1 MIRYALACDQAH
13 EFESWFPSS
22 DAYDAQRKRGLAS
35 CPVCGSG
42 KVEKQIMAPRLAR
55 TDREQTAPQAPS
67 PAPSAPAPTPAPAE
81 APAPQP
87 MAIFSEKE
95 RELRA
100 MLKAFREHVQ
110 QNADHVGDRFPDE
123 ARKMHYGEIEHRSI
137 YGEATPV
144 EARELIEEGHR
155 DPPPPDYRRGAELKL

>member
-22 DAYDAQRKRGLAS
+22 DAYDAQRKRGLLA
-35 CPVCGSG
+35 CPVCGSE

-55 TDREQTAPQAPS
+55 TDREPAGIPS
-67 PAPSAPAPTPAPAE
+67 AAPAPAVPE

-87 MAIFSEKE
+87 MALISEKE

-100 MLKAFREHVQ
+100 MLKALREHVQ
-110 QNADHVGDRFPDE
+110 KNADHVGNRFPEE
-123 ARKMHYGEIEHRSI
+123 ARRMHYGEIEHRSI
-137 YGEATPV
+137 YGEATPI
-144 EARELIEEGHR
+144 EARELIEEGIEIHPLPIIADER
-155 DPPPPDYRRGAELKL
+155 N

>member
-22 DAYDAQRKRGLAS
+22 DAYDAQRKRGLLA
-35 CPVCGSG
+35 CPVCGSE

-55 TDREQTAPQAPS
+55 TDP
-67 PAPSAPAPTPAPAE
+67 APAPAVPE

-87 MAIFSEKE
+87 MALISEKE

-100 MLKAFREHVQ
+100 MLKALREHVQ
-110 QNADHVGDRFPDE
+110 KNADHVGNRFPEE
-123 ARKMHYGEIEHRSI
+123 ARRMHYGEIEHRSI
-137 YGEATPV
+137 YGEATPI
-144 EARELIEEGHR
+144 EARELIEEGIEIHPLPIIADER
-155 DPPPPDYRRGAELKL
+155 N

>member
-22 DAYDAQRKRGLAS
+22 DAYDSQRKRGLVA
-35 CPVCGSG
+35 CPLCGSE

-55 TDREQTAPQAPS
+55 TDKASAGIPAA
-67 PAPSAPAPTPAPAE
+67 PAPPGPAPTPAAPE
-81 APAPQP
+81 AAPPQP
-87 MAIFSEKE
+87 MALFSEKE

-100 MLKAFREHVQ
+100 MFKALREHVQ
-110 QNADHVGDRFPDE
+110 KNADHVGDRFPDE

-137 YGEATPV
+137 YGEASPI
-144 EARELIEEGHR
+144 EARELIEEGIEIHPLPIIADER
-155 DPPPPDYRRGAELKL
+155 N

>member
-22 DAYDAQRKRGLAS
+22 AAYDAQRERGLVG
-35 CPVCGSG
+35 CPVCGSE

-55 TDREQTAPQAPS
+55 NDRDPVAGP
-67 PAPSAPAPTPAPAE
+67 PAPVPAPGAPE
-81 APAPQP
+81 AAAAPQP
-87 MAIFSEKE
+87 MALLSEKE

-100 MLKAFREHVQ
+100 LFKAFREHVQ
-110 QNADHVGDRFPDE
+110 KNADHVGERFPDE

-137 YGEATPV
+137 YGEASPM
-144 EARELIEEGHR
+144 EARELIEEGIEIHPLPIIADER
-155 DPPPPDYRRGAELKL
+155 N

>member
-22 DAYDAQRKRGLAS
+22 DAYDAQRKRGLVA

-55 TDREQTAPQAPS
+55 TDREPAGGPPAPV
-67 PAPSAPAPTPAPAE
+67 PSAPAPAPVPD

-100 MLKAFREHVQ
+100 MLKALREHVQ
-110 QNADHVGDRFPDE
+110 QNADHVGDRFPEE
-123 ARKMHYGEIEHRSI
+123 ARKMHYGESEHRSI
-137 YGEATPV
+137 YGEATPM
-144 EARELIEEGHR
+144 EARELIEEGIEIHPLPIIADER
-155 DPPPPDYRRGAELKL
+155 N

>member
-22 DAYDAQRKRGLAS
+22 DAFEAQRKGGLVA

-55 TDREQTAPQAPS
+55 TDREAAAPPAPAPS
-67 PAPSAPAPTPAPAE
+67 PPAPVPAE

-87 MAIFSEKE
+87 MAVFSEKE

-100 MLKAFREHVQ
+100 MFRALREHVQ
-110 QNADHVGDRFPDE
+110 KNADHVGERFPDE

-137 YGEATPV
+137 YGEASPM
-144 EARELIEEGHR
+144 EARELIEEGIEIHPLPIIADER
-155 DPPPPDYRRGAELKL
+155 N

>member
-22 DAYDAQRKRGLAS
+22 DAYDSQRKRGLVA

-55 TDREQTAPQAPS
+55 SDKAPAGPPEAPAAPS
-67 PAPSAPAPTPAPAE
+67 PAATTVGPE
-81 APAPQP
+81 AAAPQP
-87 MAIFSEKE
+87 MAVFSEKE

-100 MLKAFREHVQ
+100 MFKALREHVRK
-110 QNADHVGDRFPDE
+110 NADHVGDRFPDE

-137 YGEATPV
+137 YGEASPV
-144 EARELIEEGHR
+144 EARELIEEGIEIHPLPIIADER
-155 DPPPPDYRRGAELKL
+155 N

>member
-22 DAYDAQRKRGLAS
+22 DAYDAQRKRGLVT

-55 TDREQTAPQAPS
+55 TDREQAAPPAPAPS
-67 PAPSAPAPTPAPAE
+67 PPPPVPAE
-81 APAPQP
+81 APAAQP
-87 MAIFSEKE
+87 MALFSEKE

-100 MLKAFREHVQ
+100 MVKALREHVEK
-110 QNADHVGDRFPDE
+110 NAEHVGGRFPDE
-123 ARKMHYGEIEHRSI
+123 ARKMHYGDIEHRSI
-137 YGEATPV
+137 YGEATPGQ
-144 EARELIEEGHR
+144 ARELLEEGIEIH
-155 DPPPPDYRRGAELKL
+155 PLPIVPDERN